1 MSQNARY
8 GLVVVVSIVLSA
20 GGILLA
26 AYSADPSDGGRGG
39 AVAVAFA
46 FFVLFIRR
54 DYGTRVY
61 KALTLELPSLKA
73 QVARLRAGGDPSAA
87 NSEGVDSLK
96 RQVTAIVA
104 RLETEATGQK
114 NQNVALALASVIG
127 TLAWGFGDV
136 IAKWLKALL

>member
-8 GLVVVVSIVLSA
+8 GLVVSVSIVLSA

-26 AYSADPSDGGRGG
+26 AHGDPSDGGRGG
-39 AVAVAFA
+39 ALAVALA

-54 DYGTRVY
+54 NYGARVY
-61 KALTLELPSLKA
+61 EALTVELPSLKGQIA
-73 QVARLRAGGDPSAA
+73 KLRAGGDPSAA
-87 NSEGVDSLK
+87 NSEGVDALK

-104 RLETEATGQK
+104 RLETEAKGQRG
-114 NQNVALALASVIG
+114 QNIVLAAASIIG

-136 IAKWLKALL
+136 IAKWLKAVR

>member
-1 MSQNARY
+1 MSQSARY
-8 GLVVVVSIVLSA
+8 GWVVVVSIVLSA

-26 AYSADPSDGGRGG
+26 AYGDPADGGRGG

-46 FFVLFIRR
+46 FFVLFIHR
-54 DYGTRVY
+54 DYGARVY

-73 QVARLRAGGDPSAA
+73 QIASLRAGGDPSAA
-87 NSEGVDSLK
+87 NSEGVDALK

-104 RLETEATGQK
+104 RLETEAKGQK
-114 NQNVALALASVIG
+114 GQNVALAVASVIG

-136 IAKWLKALL
+136 IAKWLKTVR